1 MEQLQYKLMILQN
14 VMHYWR
20 LNRFA
25 AILLSLMHNLPVIRF
40 CVWREFFIPPFAK
53 GMGFKKI
60 LYDSSPSANSAYLD
74 NDYSY
79 DILQLFSLERVQK
92 GEDDEKK
99 CSKLD
104 KAVSMH
110 KWTKE
115 RRNKAVCY
123 QFVLFHLIS
132 SHDEIKTES

>member
-20 LNRFA
+20 FA

-40 CVWREFFIPPFAK
+40 VCEESFLFLLLLKEWVL
-53 GMGFKKI
+53 KI

-74 NDYSY
+74 NNYSY
-79 DILQLFSLERVQK
+79 DILQLFSLERIQK

-110 KWTKE
+110 K
-115 RRNKAVCY
+115 
-123 QFVLFHLIS
+123 
-132 SHDEIKTES
+132 